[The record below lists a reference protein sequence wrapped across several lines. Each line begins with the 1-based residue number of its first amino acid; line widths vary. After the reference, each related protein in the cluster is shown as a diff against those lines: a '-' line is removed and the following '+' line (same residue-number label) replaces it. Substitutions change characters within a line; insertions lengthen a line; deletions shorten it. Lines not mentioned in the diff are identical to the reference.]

1 MTSFTPPVEIGAWLA
16 CATFCVML
24 FNQVAKASFTLRGKP
39 SPLEQAKAT
48 NDIEQRVAKIE
59 TCIGACKKEQDERL
73 RKLEDTQVA
82 LRELI
87 DTKVGDVYERVKEV
101 AEDTNVMR
109 GELKGLNHTST
120 MILEKLMGKR

>member
-1 MTSFTPPVEIGAWLA
+1 MTSFTPPVDIAAWLA
-16 CATFCVML
+16 CAAFVVFL
-24 FNQVAKASFTLRGKP
+24 FNQLSRAWFTLRGKP

-59 TCIGACKKEQDERL
+59 TCIGACKKEQDQRL
-73 RKLEDTQVA
+73 GKLEETQAA

-109 GELKGLNHTST
+109 GELKGLNHTSS